1 MTSAGQAQSYVVSA
15 LAPEGAGP
23 PIRPSIFFR
32 RKRVALQWQ
41 GPGTE
46 KMPENLAAGFDET
59 LSQLGGKPYGIT
71 AIFQRFLQ

>member
-1 MTSAGQAQSYVVSA
+1 MLFPRLRPKGR
-15 LAPEGAGP
+15 GP

-32 RKRVALQWQ
+32 RKRMALQWQ

-46 KMPENLAAGFDET
+46 KTPESLAAGFDET

>member
-1 MTSAGQAQSYVVSA
+1 
-15 LAPEGAGP
+15 
-23 PIRPSIFFR
+23 
-32 RKRVALQWQ
+32 VALQWQ

-46 KMPENLAAGFDET
+46 KTPENLAAGFDET